1 MSIVSSHINNS
12 MSPSSNLLHPLVHN
26 DSSLKRKRYLED
38 LEPLEE
44 NKRARTAPPSPPLA
58 TVFTR
63 RSLSPTPPSSSAV
76 NAIASSSSS
85 STIKPLPSLALPA
98 PSQKHHSLVTPKSS
112 PLTLADHAIINN
124 NVDKSQELNSSQQPK
139 STLLPSIVRDDF
151 KYLKQNDRYGGI
163 SNHSLDYPD
172 TCIND
177 DDWRL
182 NLELWIEKNFPE
194 KFQNLK
200 NLLRFDKPGF
210 DLLNDAILLT
220 ELKEQLDK
228 EHRSRKPKFTSKIS
242 KKMVSPKKYYQPM
255 HFYNKKFY
263 SDHSDD
269 EEVSSTPVQLHPI
282 NQHCNGFNS
291 SPIAST
297 SQLNTSHSNFPYESN
312 YTYSS
317 ADHTPTSPTSSSHQ
331 STRLP
336 PMRAS
341 GVKPLSQYQDRFRFS
356 GQSQPESHHHEPSTH
371 IQPPQP
377 PSLSNSASQHQSQP
391 PYTHNYQATRDILIE
406 TNNFIHTQNHKGP
419 NHTYTIHHHN
429 QSKRKCISCGSDQS
443 PCWRPSWS
451 TSAGQLCNSC
461 GLRYKKTGARCMDS
475 ACGRIPA
482 KGEWTAMKSRGKVQ
496 IVDDDGDSHLGYKC
510 LHCGGEVE
518 VKERASK

>member
-1 MSIVSSHINNS
+1 MSIVSAHINSN
-12 MSPSSNLLHPLVHN
+12 MSSSNLLHPLVHN

-63 RSLSPTPPSSSAV
+63 RSLSPTPPSGPSSFRPTL
-76 NAIASSSSS
+76 SSS
-85 STIKPLPSLALPA
+85 PP
-98 PSQKHHSLVTPKSS
+98 KHHHTLVTPKTS
-112 PLTLADHAIINN
+112 PLNLADHALMNN
-124 NVDKSQELNSSQQPK
+124 TNGNSLKQQVPQEQQQAAP
-139 STLLPSIVRDDF
+139 TLLPSVIANDF
-151 KYLKQNDRYGGI
+151 KYLKQNNRYEGI

-194 KFQNLK
+194 KFNNLK

-220 ELKEQLDK
+220 ELKEQLDR
-228 EHRSRKPKFTSKIS
+228 EHRFRRPKFTSKIS
-242 KKMVSPKKYYQPM
+242 KKMLVSPRKYYQPTN
-255 HFYNKKFY
+255 HASKRFY

-269 EEVSSTPVQLHPI
+269 EASTPISLHPL
-282 NQHCNGFNS
+282 NSNANS
-291 SPIAST
+291 SPIALP
-297 SQLNTSHSNFPYESN
+297 SQLSTHVNFPYESN

-317 ADHTPTSPTSSSHQ
+317 VDHTPTSPTA
-331 STRLP
+331 STASQAGQQHISLP
-336 PMRAS
+336 PIRAAEA
-341 GVKPLSQYQDRFRFS
+341 KPLNQYQDQFRYIKT
-356 GQSQPESHHHEPSTH
+356 SQ
-371 IQPPQP
+371 QPPQ
-377 PSLSNSASQHQSQP
+377 QHPHLQSHSH
-391 PYTHNYQATRDILIE
+391 HNYQAARDIVIE
-406 TNNFIHTQNHKGP
+406 TDNFIHTQNHKGP

-429 QSKRKCISCGSDQS
+429 QNKRKCISCGSDQS

-451 TSAGQLCNSC
+451 ASAGQLCNSC
-461 GLRYKKTGARCMDS
+461 GLRYKKTGARCMDKS
-475 ACGRIPA
+475 CGRIPA
-482 KGEWTAMKSRGKVQ
+482 KGEWTAMKNRGKVN
-496 IVDDDGDSHLGYKC
+496 IACEDGSSHLGYKC

-518 VKERASK
+518 VKEKASK

>member
-1 MSIVSSHINNS
+1 MSIVSAHINSN
-12 MSPSSNLLHPLVHN
+12 MPTSNLLHPLVHN
-26 DSSLKRKRYLED
+26 DSSMKRKRYLED

-63 RSLSPTPPSSSAV
+63 RSLSPTPPSSSFKSA
-76 NAIASSSSS
+76 
-85 STIKPLPSLALPA
+85 PLPSSSPNLP
-98 PSQKHHSLVTPKSS
+98 HHHHHHHALVTPKTS
-112 PLTLADHAIINN
+112 PLNLADHALINN
-124 NVDKSQELNSSQQPK
+124 NGNKPSQLQSPA
-139 STLLPSIVRDDF
+139 TLLPSAINNDY

-163 SNHSLDYPD
+163 SNHSLGYPD

-194 KFQNLK
+194 KFNNLK

-220 ELKEQLDK
+220 ELKEQLDR
-228 EHRSRKPKFTSKIS
+228 EHRFKRPTFTSKIS
-242 KKMVSPKKYYQPM
+242 KKMVSPRK
-255 HFYNKKFY
+255 FYNHLSTNHYSKRSF

-269 EEVSSTPVQLHPI
+269 EMATPVTLHPI
-282 NQHCNGFNS
+282 GTNS
-291 SPIAST
+291 SPIALP
-297 SQLNTSHSNFPYESN
+297 SQLNTTNVNFPYESN
-312 YTYSS
+312 YTYTS
-317 ADHTPTSPTSSSHQ
+317 ADHTPTSPTASSTSKQ
-331 STRLP
+331 SQQPIALP
-336 PMRAS
+336 PIRTS
-341 GVKPLSQYQDRFRFS
+341 DGKSLNHHFQDQFRYK
-356 GQSQPESHHHEPSTH
+356 SQPQQHSHHH
-371 IQPPQP
+371 
-377 PSLSNSASQHQSQP
+377 
-391 PYTHNYQATRDILIE
+391 HNYQATRDIVIE

-429 QSKRKCISCGSDQS
+429 QNKRKCISCGSDQS

-461 GLRYKKTGARCMDS
+461 GLRYKKTGARCMDKS
-475 ACGRIPA
+475 CGRIPA
-482 KGEWTAMKSRGKVQ
+482 KGEWTAMKSRGKVN
-496 IVDDDGDSHLGYKC
+496 IVDEDGSSHLGYKC

-518 VKERASK
+518 VKEKASK